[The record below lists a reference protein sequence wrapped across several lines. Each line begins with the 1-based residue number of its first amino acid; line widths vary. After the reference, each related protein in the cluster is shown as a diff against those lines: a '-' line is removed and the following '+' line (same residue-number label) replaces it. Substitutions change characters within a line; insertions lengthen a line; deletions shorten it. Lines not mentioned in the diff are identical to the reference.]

1 MKIDV
6 RVEAEFLAAILQ
18 GTKEVARDVLIQ
30 VEPGYFSVDSY
41 QWVVEQLQKRDWKTF
56 PYEYV
61 DQLLLDSIKDEE
73 KRTLFRN
80 QIYYLYTKEL
90 TFLEEAE
97 KKFRTFIAWSLM
109 KATTKNAFEGFNRA
123 SRIDYFL
130 KDFQE
135 GFTKANS
142 LVTERQIDIVD
153 YADHYETRMAQR
165 LAERD
170 NPAVNPVVLTGIPGI
185 DEQFQI
191 KAPMI
196 VDFLAPFKRYKSIIL
211 NAMGFVSLLQGF
223 NVLHV
228 VYENTIELTEN
239 RYDALFGD
247 INYNRISNLA
257 ISSGE
262 KELMDWIFAQM
273 KNWGSRL
280 KILKCIPQQTTIAE
294 LEEEIDLL
302 KYREGFVPDVIVL
315 DYLNI
320 VKPSASMHGEE
331 RLQQQKIVWDIKHMA
346 DSYNLPVFT
355 ASQAKMEAN
364 KVDRMDVTHRGK
376 AIDIS
381 QGINLSIA
389 IDQTKEE
396 REEGILV
403 LSPLFSRENDITI
416 PEVVCETDLAKMTI
430 CHSHKSM
437 WSIAQRVHGFMAP
450 GLNT

>member
-1 MKIDV
+1 MRIDV
-6 RVEAEFLAAILQ
+6 QVEAEFLAAILQ
-18 GTKEVARDVLIQ
+18 VTHEIARDVLLE
-30 VEPGYFSVDSY
+30 VESGYFSVDSY
-41 QWVVEQLQKRDWKTF
+41 KWVVRQLKERDWKPF
-56 PYEYV
+56 PFEYV
-61 DQLLLDSIKDEE
+61 DQLLLDDVEDEE
-73 KRTLFRN
+73 QKTLYRN
-80 QIYYLYTKEL
+80 QLYYLYNKEL
-90 TFLEEAE
+90 TFVEEAE
-97 KKFRTFIAWSLM
+97 KKFRSFIAWSVM
-109 KATTKNAFEGFNRA
+109 KASTKEAFEGFDRS

-130 KDFQE
+130 TNIQE
-135 GFTKANS
+135 GFIKANA
-142 LVTERQIDIVD
+142 LVSERKIEIVD
-153 YADHYETRMAQR
+153 YADHYEARMAKR

-170 NPAVNPVVLTGIPGI
+170 NPAVNPIVYTGIPGL
-185 DEQFQI
+185 DSQFQI

-211 NAMGFVSLLQGF
+211 NSMGFVSLLQGF

-239 RYDALFGD
+239 RYDALFGN

-257 ISSGE
+257 ISSEE
-262 KELMDWIFAQM
+262 KQALDYMFAQM
-273 KNWGSRL
+273 QNWGSRL
-280 KILKCIPQQTTIAE
+280 KILKCIPQQTTILE
-294 LEEEIDLL
+294 LEEEIELF
-302 KYREGFVPDVIVL
+302 KYREGFVPDVIIL

-320 VKPSASMHGEE
+320 VKPSSSMHGEE

-346 DSYNLPVFT
+346 DYYNIPVFT

-389 IDQTKEE
+389 LDQTKEE

-403 LSPLFSRENDITI
+403 LSPLFSRENHITI

-430 CHSHKSM
+430 CHNHRDM
-437 WSIAQRVHGFMAP
+437 WEFAQRIHGYNP
-450 GLNT
+450 RN

>member
-1 MKIDV
+1 MQIDV
-6 RVEAEFLAAILQ
+6 RVEAEFLAAIIQ
-18 GTKEVARDVLIQ
+18 GTHQVPRDVLLE

-41 QWVVEQLQKRDWKTF
+41 QWIVKQLKARDWKSIPF
-56 PYEYV
+56 EYL
-61 DQLLLDSIKDEE
+61 DQVLLDDLKDEE
-73 KRTLFRN
+73 KRTLYRD

-90 TFLEEAE
+90 TFVEEAE
-97 KKFRTFIAWSLM
+97 KKFRTFIAWSVM
-109 KATTKNAFEGFNRA
+109 KSTTKEAFEGFDRS
-123 SRIDYFL
+123 SRIDFFL
-130 KDFQE
+130 TNIQE
-135 GFTKANS
+135 GFIKANGLIS
-142 LVTERQIDIVD
+142 ERKIEIVD
-153 YADHYETRMAQR
+153 YADHYEARMAQR

-170 NPAVNPVVLTGIPGI
+170 NPAVNPVILTGIPGL

-211 NAMGFVSLLQGF
+211 NSMGFVSLLQGF

-239 RYDALFGD
+239 RYDALFGN

-257 ISSGE
+257 ISSEE
-262 KELMDWIFAQM
+262 KAAFDYMFGQI
-273 KNWGSRL
+273 KTWGSRL
-280 KILKCIPQQTTIAE
+280 KILKCIPQQTTILE
-294 LEEEIDLL
+294 LEEEIELL
-302 KYREGFVPDVIVL
+302 KYREGFMPDVVVL

-320 VKPSASMHGEE
+320 VKPSSMDREE

-346 DSYNLPVFT
+346 DYYNIPVFT

-364 KVDRMDVTHRGK
+364 KVERMDVTHRGK

-389 IDQTKEE
+389 LDQTKEE

-403 LSPLFSRENDITI
+403 LSPLFSREYDITI
-416 PEVVCETDLAKMTI
+416 PEVVCETDLARMTI
-430 CHSHKSM
+430 CHSHREM
-437 WSIAQRVHGFMAP
+437 WEFAQKVHGYQV
-450 GLNT
+450 